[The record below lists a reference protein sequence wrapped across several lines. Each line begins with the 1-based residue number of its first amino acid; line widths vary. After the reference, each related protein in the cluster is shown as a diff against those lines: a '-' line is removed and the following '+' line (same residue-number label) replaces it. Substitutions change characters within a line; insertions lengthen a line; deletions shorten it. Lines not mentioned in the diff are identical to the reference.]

1 MDDIET
7 WKQWARND
15 HMPEPYIS
23 NITSWSQD
31 QMLALAAQI
40 NNEMIDA
47 APDPQ
52 QYSETVEV
60 ARSLVALAQR
70 EEDEDPQDYSY
81 RCLHTHR
88 FHVQKIVVNFR
99 PCELEGQTW
108 RHLRRSKGPL
118 RFW

>member
-1 MDDIET
+1 MARKGAGAAFDGMDDIET

-47 APDPQ
+47 APDP
-52 QYSETVEV
+52 
-60 ARSLVALAQR
+60 
-70 EEDEDPQDYSY
+70 
-81 RCLHTHR
+81 
-88 FHVQKIVVNFR
+88 
-99 PCELEGQTW
+99 
-108 RHLRRSKGPL
+108 
-118 RFW
+118 